1 MKQEIVVR
9 RILCPTD
16 FSIFSARALR
26 HAIALAQRFD
36 ARLHV
41 VHVLPPLYPTS
52 GASFYFPAPIL
63 AGPELRQGVE
73 DEMRRFVAPAD
84 EARVPLETQVR
95 DGQPWREIEAV
106 AGELPA
112 DLVVMGTHGT
122 GGFERF
128 LLGSVTEKVLRR
140 LPCPVLTVCHEEG
153 QTWESPGLVRRI
165 LCATDLAESSPRTI
179 AYARALAL
187 KYDAPVSL
195 LHVVEMATDSPF
207 APMLGHMEHARLQA
221 ELMRLAREKLA
232 QAVAEGA
239 AAPDPVV
246 EARVSV
252 GRASEEILKIATEQR
267 ADLIVMGTQ
276 GSGPLGRMLFGST
289 AHQVVRHATC
299 PVLTVRPAPQ
309 KVAADRETALRAAA
323 SSRG

>member
-1 MKQEIVVR
+1 MTQDILVR

-26 HAIALAQRFD
+26 HAIALAKRFD

-41 VHVLPPLYPTS
+41 VHVVPPLYPTS
-52 GASFYFPAPIL
+52 GASFYFPAPIV
-63 AGPELRQGVE
+63 AGPELRRSIE

-84 EARVPLETQVR
+84 EARVPVETQVR
-95 DGQPWREIEAV
+95 DGQPWREIQAL

-122 GGFERF
+122 GGFERL

-153 QTWESPGLVRRI
+153 QTWEAPDLVRRV
-165 LCATDLAESSPRTI
+165 LCATDLAESSPPTI
-179 AYARALAL
+179 AYARALAAR
-187 KYDAPVSL
+187 YGAPVTL
-195 LHVVEMATDSPF
+195 LHVVETAMDAPF
-207 APMLGHMEHARLQA
+207 APLLGPLEHARLRA
-221 ELMRLAREKLA
+221 EVVRLAREKMA
-232 QAVAEGA
+232 KAVTEGA
-239 AAPDPVV
+239 PSSGPAV

-252 GRASEEILKIATEQR
+252 GRASEEILKTATELR
-267 ADLIVMGTQ
+267 ADLIVMGSH

-289 AHQVVRHATC
+289 VHEVVRHGTC
-299 PVLTVRPAPQ
+299 PVLTVPSAPQ
-309 KVAADRETALRAAA
+309 PVAVDEATALRAAA
-323 SSRG
+323 TPRA

>member
-1 MKQEIVVR
+1 MKQDIFVR

-26 HAIALAQRFD
+26 HAIALARRFD
-36 ARLHV
+36 AQLHV
-41 VHVLPPLYPTS
+41 VHVVPPLYPTS

-84 EARVPLETQVR
+84 EARVPVETQIR
-95 DGQPWREIEAV
+95 DGQPWREIQAMAE
-106 AGELPA
+106 GLPA

-122 GGFERF
+122 GGFERL

-153 QTWESPGLVRRI
+153 QTWEAPGLVRRI

-187 KYDAPVSL
+187 KYDAPVTL

-207 APMLGHMEHARLQA
+207 APMLGHMEHARLQT
-221 ELMRLAREKLA
+221 ELVRLAWEKLA
-232 QAVAEGA
+232 KAVSEGA
-239 AAPDPVV
+239 PSHGPAV
-246 EARVSV
+246 EERVSV

-289 AHQVVRHATC
+289 AQEVVRHATC
-299 PVLTVRPAPQ
+299 PVLTVRPAQHP
-309 KVAADRETALRAAA
+309 VAADGEAALRAAA
-323 SSRG
+323 APRA